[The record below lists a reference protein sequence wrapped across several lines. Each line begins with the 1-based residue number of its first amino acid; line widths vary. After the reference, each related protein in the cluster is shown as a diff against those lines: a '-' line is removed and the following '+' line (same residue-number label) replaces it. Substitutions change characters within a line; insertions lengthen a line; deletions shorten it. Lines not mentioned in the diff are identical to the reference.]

1 MLELN
6 PYLWLISLVALA
18 LIGFGLGLVCERANR
33 KAEMRA
39 LERYRMACNTAGRWL
54 AGHTPVACETAYWIQ
69 DVAEGK
75 RPDDIEKFREQL
87 RSNARHKPTSEAGS
101 A

>member
-1 MLELN
+1 
-6 PYLWLISLVALA
+6 
-18 LIGFGLGLVCERANR
+18 
-33 KAEMRA
+33 
-39 LERYRMACNTAGRWL
+39 MACNTAGRWL

-87 RSNARHKPTSEAGS
+87 RPNTCSAAPLSLIPQPNTGPEAVNPE
-101 A
+101 

>member
-1 MLELN
+1 MFDLVL
-6 PYLWLISLVALA
+6 LAIIGISAL
-18 LIGFGLGLVCERANR
+18 LGL
-33 KAEMRA
+33 MRGFVGIVVGA
-39 LERYRMACNTAGRWL
+39 ASWLLSGWAAFQFGGAAGRWL
-54 AGHTPVACETAYWIQ
+54 AGHTPAACETAYWIQ

-87 RSNARHKPTSEAGS
+87 RPNTGGKPPAESRS